1 MTADIEAIEVRD
13 VTFEVIPENAPTGA
27 VVTLNPTTVTVEL
40 TGAQSKMQEVKAMV
54 DLSGLSAGTHR
65 VPVVFAT
72 ENTGVTVKAS
82 PEINVTIG

>member
-1 MTADIEAIEVRD
+1 
-13 VTFEVIPENAPTGA
+13 
-27 VVTLNPTTVTVEL
+27 
-40 TGAQSKMQEVKAMV
+40 MQEVKAMV